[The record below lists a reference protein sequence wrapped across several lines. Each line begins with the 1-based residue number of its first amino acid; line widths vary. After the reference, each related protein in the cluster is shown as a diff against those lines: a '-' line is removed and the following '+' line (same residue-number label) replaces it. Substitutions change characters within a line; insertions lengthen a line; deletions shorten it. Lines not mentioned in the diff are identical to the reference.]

1 VLVPNA
7 GKIREHLCSTVTA
20 VRRRGLA
27 TGFIA
32 LSLAAGALQ
41 AQESRDLSSLSV
53 DDLMNVEVTS
63 VSRKG
68 QKLSDTAAAVFVITQ
83 DDIRRSGATSIPEVL
98 RIVPGLDVARISGNT
113 WAISARGSNGQYANK
128 LLVMID
134 GRTVYTPLFAGV
146 FWDVQDTLLDD
157 VDRIEVIRGPGGTL
171 WGANA
176 VNGIINIITKTAV
189 ETQGTLVAAGG
200 GAVDGSS
207 AAIRYGG
214 SLGKNG
220 NYRVYGKTFD
230 RPDST
235 GGATPI
241 HDAWKLGHGGFRA
254 DWASRGGDNFTIQG
268 DAYRGTSAVDSGGFV
283 DPANPF
289 DIQPQSTRVS
299 GDDLLFRWTAIQSS
313 RSDTTLQAFVD
324 DTGRTRPTLD
334 IRRRTVDIDF
344 SHRLKLGRNDTV
356 WGAEFRNSNDR
367 ATGPGLQLVR
377 DSNNAAAVSAF
388 VQDEI
393 AVARSLH
400 VIIGT
405 KVQYDSVSHVQFQPT
420 LRILYK
426 MNERQTIWAAVTS
439 ALRTPAETEL
449 YGKIDVGAFPDGRG
463 NTGLIVV
470 YGNRALEPERVES
483 YEVGYRWQISP
494 NTDFDAT
501 AFHNRMRD
509 LLATA
514 TPVPFVDSTGRLI
527 VPLNIVNAMGG
538 RSYGGEFLLTDTL
551 TPNWNVAVGYSFLHM
566 TTMDDGGVPPATITD
581 PRHQLQLR
589 SNLQLSR
596 GFSIDTA
603 AFYAGRIGNK
613 VPAYVRLD
621 EQLSWR
627 AARHW
632 ELSISGQNLLD
643 GHHAEFAGPTGQS
656 DAAIPIQRT
665 LNGRIVWRF

>member
-1 VLVPNA
+1 MPHP
-7 GKIREHLCSTVTA
+7 GKIFA
-20 VRRRGLA
+20 A
-27 TGFIA
+27 GFIA
-32 LSLAAGALQ
+32 LSLTAGALQ
-41 AQESRDLSSLSV
+41 AQESRDLSTLSV

-98 RIVPGLDVARISGNT
+98 RIVPGLDVARINGNS

-176 VNGIINIITKTAV
+176 VNGIINIITKHAI
-189 ETQGTLVAAGG
+189 ETQGTLVAAGAG
-200 GAVDGSS
+200 TAEESS

-214 SLGKNG
+214 SLGKNA

-230 RPDST
+230 RPASN
-235 GGATPI
+235 ASPIPI
-241 HDAWKLGHGGFRA
+241 HDALSLGHGGFRA
-254 DWASRGGDNFTIQG
+254 DWASRQGDNFTIQG
-268 DAYRGTSAVDSGGFV
+268 EAYRGDSASDSGGFI

-289 DIQPQSTRVS
+289 DVRPLSTKVS

-324 DTGRTRPTLD
+324 DTARTNPNLD
-334 IRRRTVDIDF
+334 IKRRTIDIDF
-344 SHRLKLGRNDTV
+344 DHHLKLGRNDTV
-356 WGAEFRNSNDR
+356 WGAEFRRSNDR
-367 ATGPGLQLVR
+367 AAGPGLRLVR
-377 DSNNAAAVSAF
+377 DSNSAATASAF

-400 VIIGT
+400 VIAGT
-405 KVQYDSVSHVQFQPT
+405 KVQYDAVSHLQLQPT

-426 MNERQTIWAAVTS
+426 VNDRQTIWAAVTS
-439 ALRTPAETEL
+439 AIRMPAETEL

-470 YGNRALEPERVES
+470 NGNRALKPERIES
-483 YEVGYRWQISP
+483 FEVGYRWQISP

-501 AFHNRMRD
+501 AFHNRMRN
-509 LLATA
+509 LMATA
-514 TPVPFVDSTGRLI
+514 TPVPFVDSTGQSI
-527 VPLNIVNAMGG
+527 TPLNIVSSMSG
-538 RSYGGEFLLTDTL
+538 RSYGGEFLFTDTL

-566 TTMDDGGVPPATITD
+566 ITMDDAGVRSTAITD

-589 SNLQLSR
+589 SDMQLLR
-596 GFSIDTA
+596 GLMFDTA

-613 VPAYVRLD
+613 VPSYVRLD
-621 EQLSWR
+621 AQLSWR
-627 AARHW
+627 VARQW
-632 ELSISGQNLLD
+632 ALSISGQNLLD
-643 GHHAEFAGPTGQS
+643 ERHTEFAGADGQS

-665 LNGRIVWRF
+665 VNGRVTWHF

>member
-1 VLVPNA
+1 VPNA
-7 GKIREHLCSTVTA
+7 GKVRENLCSTVTA
-20 VRRRGLA
+20 VRRKVLA

-32 LSLAAGALQ
+32 LAMAAGTLQ

-98 RIVPGLDVARISGNT
+98 RIVPGLDVARINGNT

-176 VNGIINIITKTAV
+176 VNGIINIITKNAID
-189 ETQGTLVAAGG
+189 TQGTLVAAGG

-207 AAIRYGG
+207 AAIRHGG

-220 NYRVYGKTFD
+220 NYRLYGKTFD
-230 RPDST
+230 RPASS
-235 GGATPI
+235 GSATPI
-241 HDAWKLGHGGFRA
+241 HDDWSLGHAGFRA

-268 DAYRGTSAVDSGGFV
+268 DVYRGRAATEGGGFV

-289 DIQPQSTRVS
+289 DIRPMPTKVS

-313 RSDTTLQAFVD
+313 RSDTTLQVFVD
-324 DTGRTRPTLD
+324 DTGRTKPTFD
-334 IRRRTVDIDF
+334 VKRRTADIDF
-344 SHRLKLGRNDTV
+344 DQHLKLGRNDLV
-356 WGAEFRNSNDR
+356 WGAEFRRSNDR
-367 ATGPGLQLVR
+367 AAGPGLQLVR
-377 DSNNAAAVSAF
+377 DSTIAATTSAF

-393 AVARSLH
+393 AVTRSLR
-400 VIIGT
+400 VIAGT
-405 KVQYDSVSHVQFQPT
+405 KVQYDSLSHLQFQPT
-420 LRILYK
+420 LRILYRV
-426 MNERQTIWAAVTS
+426 NERQTLWAAATS
-439 ALRTPAETEL
+439 AIRMPAETEL

-483 YEVGYRWQISP
+483 YELGYRWQISP
-494 NTDFDAT
+494 NIDLDAA

-514 TPVPFVDSTGRLI
+514 TPIPFVDATGRLI
-527 VPLNIVNAMGG
+527 VPLNIVNAMDG

-566 TTMDDGGVPPATITD
+566 ITMDEAGVRSTAITD
-581 PRHQLQLR
+581 PKHQLQLR
-589 SNLQLSR
+589 SNLQLSG
-596 GFSIDTA
+596 GFSFDTA
-603 AFYAGRIGNK
+603 AFYAGRIGEK
-613 VPAYVRLD
+613 VPAYLRID
-621 EQLSWR
+621 AQLSWR
-627 AARHW
+627 AAKQW
-632 ELSISGQNLLD
+632 ELSISGANLLRA
-643 GHHAEFAGPTGQS
+643 HHAEFAGADGQS
-656 DAAIPIQRT
+656 EAAIPIQRT
-665 LNGRIVWRF
+665 VNGRIVWRF

>member
-7 GKIREHLCSTVTA
+7 GKVRENLCSTVTA
-20 VRRRGLA
+20 LRRKVLA
-27 TGFIA
+27 AGFLA
-32 LSLAAGALQ
+32 LSLAAGIQ
-41 AQESRDLSSLSV
+41 AQENRDLSSLSV
-53 DDLMNVEVTS
+53 DDLMNIEVTS

-98 RIVPGLDVARISGNT
+98 RIVPGLDVARINGNT
-113 WAISARGSNGQYANK
+113 WAISSRGSNGQYANK

-146 FWDVQDTLLDD
+146 FWDAQDTLLDE

-220 NYRVYGKTFD
+220 NYRVYGKAFD

-268 DAYRGTSAVDSGGFV
+268 DAYRGTSAAASGGFI

-289 DIQPQSTRVS
+289 DVRPLSTQVS
-299 GDDLLFRWTAIQSS
+299 GDDLLFRWTAIQSR

-324 DTGRTRPTLD
+324 DTARTNPTLD
-334 IRRRTVDIDF
+334 MKRRTVDIDF
-344 SHRLKLGRNDTV
+344 AHHLKLGLNDTV
-356 WGAEFRNSNDR
+356 WGVEFRRSNDH
-367 ATGPGLQLVR
+367 AVGPGLSLVR
-377 DSNNAAAVSAF
+377 DANTAATASAF
-388 VQDEI
+388 VQDEV

-405 KVQYDSVSHVQFQPT
+405 KVQYDSVSHLQFQPT
-420 LRILYK
+420 LRFLYK
-426 MNERQTIWAAVTS
+426 MNDRQTLWAAATS
-439 ALRTPAETEL
+439 AVRTPAETEL

-470 YGNRALEPERVES
+470 YGNRALVPERIES

-494 NTDFDAT
+494 NTNFDAT

-514 TPVPFVDSTGRLI
+514 TPIPFVDSTGRLI
-527 VPLNIVNAMGG
+527 VPLNIVNSMDG

-551 TPNWNVAVGYSFLHM
+551 TPNWNVAIGYSFLHM
-566 TTMDDGGVPPATITD
+566 ITMDDAGVRSTAVTD
-581 PRHQLQLR
+581 PEHQLQLR

-596 GFSIDTA
+596 GFSLDTA

-613 VPAYVRLD
+613 VPAYLRLD
-621 EQLSWR
+621 AQLSWR
-627 AARHW
+627 PAARW
-632 ELSISGQNLLD
+632 ELSISGQNLLRA
-643 GHHAEFAGPTGQS
+643 HHAEFAGANGQS
-656 DAAIPIQRT
+656 NAAIPIQRT
-665 LNGRIVWRF
+665 VNGRIAWRF

>member
-7 GKIREHLCSTVTA
+7 GKIF
-20 VRRRGLA
+20 A

-32 LSLAAGALQ
+32 LSLAAGALHAQ
-41 AQESRDLSSLSV
+41 ESNAQESRDLSSLSV

-98 RIVPGLDVARISGNT
+98 RIVPGLDVARINGDS

-176 VNGIINIITKTAV
+176 VNGIINIITKHAI
-189 ETQGTLVAAGG
+189 ETQGTFVAAGG

-207 AAIRYGG
+207 AAVRYGG

-220 NYRVYGKTFD
+220 NYRLYAKTFD

-235 GGATPI
+235 GSATPI
-241 HDAWKLGHGGFRA
+241 HDASSLGHAGLRA

-268 DAYRGTSAVDSGGFV
+268 DAYRGTSAADSGGFI

-289 DIQPQSTRVS
+289 DIRPLSTRVS

-324 DTGRTRPTLD
+324 DTARTNPTLD
-334 IRRRTVDIDF
+334 IKRRTVDIDF
-344 SHRLKLGRNDTV
+344 DHHLKLGLNDTV
-356 WGAEFRNSNDR
+356 WGVEFRHSNDR
-367 ATGPGLQLVR
+367 AAGPGLSLVR
-377 DSNNAAAVSAF
+377 AANTTATASAF

-393 AVARSLH
+393 AVAPSLR
-400 VIIGT
+400 VIAGT
-405 KVQYDSVSHVQFQPT
+405 KVHYDSLSHLQFQPT

-426 MNERQTIWAAVTS
+426 LNERQTIWAAATS
-439 ALRTPAETEL
+439 AIRMPAETEL

-463 NTGLIVV
+463 STGLLVV

-494 NTDFDAT
+494 NTDLDAT

-527 VPLNIVNAMGG
+527 VPLNIVNSMDGS
-538 RSYGGEFLLTDTL
+538 SYGGEFLYTDTL
-551 TPNWNVAVGYSFLHM
+551 SSNWNVALGYSFLHM
-566 TTMDDGGVPPATITD
+566 ITANDAGVRSTAVTD
-581 PRHQLQLR
+581 PNHQLQLR
-589 SNLQLSR
+589 SNVQLSR
-596 GFSIDTA
+596 GFSLDTA
-603 AFYAGRIGNK
+603 AFYVGRIGNK
-613 VPAYVRLD
+613 VPSYLRLD
-621 EQLSWR
+621 AQLSWR
-627 AARHW
+627 PGSRW
-632 ELSISGQNLLD
+632 ELSISGQNLLR
-643 GHHAEFAGPTGQS
+643 GRHAEFAGADGQG
-656 DAAIPIQRT
+656 DVAILIQRT
-665 LNGRIVWRF
+665 VNGRIVWRF